1 MGCCKSRTSE
11 LSQLQGE
18 CDSLR
23 SQLVT
28 SVRSK
33 PFTEDTVLL
42 NGILEHLWPHISQSV
57 AKSLA
62 GELEPSIRLALSK
75 LPSPLNKCSVKD
87 NSHLGTKPVRILAP
101 AAAWSSTSS
110 FTISG
115 RLEWDSNSSIS
126 LSFTGASLAIINFF
140 IMGDFTI
147 ELLLVPGKSA
157 AEFVSAVRAFF
168 PYPPDIQFD
177 IERSQLAL
185 AANLATLHRMLLRVM
200 SQKLSEKLVFPNCQG
215 ISFSSV
221 DLLDVRH
228 PPAEGL
234 LSLNI
239 QIRLNTPGAFSVET
253 VFGSDVYSSDC
264 KPKAGADD
272 FQLPTRC
279 FVVRSSLHQ
288 QILVKLRKKAA
299 NGPEKASFFRVRVA
313 DLIYRTREGAWSPAF
328 QSDGPEG
335 LESTAD
341 ALTLTTQWWPLCSDG
356 RQPSESGK
364 EAPELISVGICSAQV
379 LEACPGSLFW
389 VVARLEDDILP
400 ARRTGQKRAAK
411 KDENWSRMKAAKM
424 AILEKYKMTKEDM
437 AKILEDPPKVIWLQS
452 LDFALLSLSKAPCAS
467 TKRVTLELWKK
478 APGKSDVKLGAI
490 AVDMGGSA
498 AGRQFQKI
506 SVDGGE
512 VLLEFRVHR
521 SFFMKNSADLPPDV
535 GVQIVE
541 PESHENILNAVN
553 AVSAASNALAAVGG
567 LGAGALA
574 VAMDEGIAAVGGAY
588 SGLSA
593 AAQAG
598 IEGLSS
604 TWAFATDFE
613 QPSPKSEELAQP
625 GNKRTVR
632 D

>member
-1 MGCCKSRTSE
+1 
-11 LSQLQGE
+11 
-18 CDSLR
+18 
-23 SQLVT
+23 
-28 SVRSK
+28 
-33 PFTEDTVLL
+33 
-42 NGILEHLWPHISQSV
+42 
-57 AKSLA
+57 
-62 GELEPSIRLALSK
+62 
-75 LPSPLNKCSVKD
+75 
-87 NSHLGTKPVRILAP
+87 
-101 AAAWSSTSS
+101 
-110 FTISG
+110 
-115 RLEWDSNSSIS
+115 
-126 LSFTGASLAIINFF
+126 
-140 IMGDFTI
+140 MGDFTI

-215 ISFSSV
+215 ISFSSTV

-299 NGPEKASFFRVRVA
+299 NGPEKPSFFRVRVA

-335 LESTAD
+335 LETAN
-341 ALTLTTQWWPLCSDG
+341 ALTLTTQWWPLCG
-356 RQPSESGK
+356 PSESGK

-379 LEACPGSLFW
+379 HEACPGSLFW
-389 VVARLEDDILP
+389 VVARLEDDLLP
-400 ARRTGQKRAAK
+400 VRRTGQKRAIANENQ
-411 KDENWSRMKAAKM
+411 ENWSRKAEKM
-424 AILEKYKMTKEDM
+424 AILEKYKMTKKDI

-452 LDFALLSLSKAPCAS
+452 LDFVLVSLSKAPCAS

-478 APGKSDVKLGAI
+478 APAKSDVKLGAI
-490 AVDMGGSA
+490 AVDTGGS

-506 SVDGGE
+506 AVDGGE

-521 SFFMKNSADLPPDV
+521 SFFIKNSADLPPDV
-535 GVQIVE
+535 GVQNVE

-613 QPSPKSEELAQP
+613 QPSRKSEELAQP
-625 GNKRTVR
+625 GSNKRMTAI
-632 D
+632 DTE